1 MKKVKIKRLP
11 GTTKAQIALQFC
23 QRKDKRFPKYESL
36 IASQSDTAYIYAFDI
51 IKGAFPEGEDAI
63 LKDHVLAT
71 EYAFYVLDAP
81 FEKAHPIIFGPD
93 SKLPEEDKVL
103 YLEFLVEKGY
113 DIESFLNKSAEH
125 II

>member
-1 MKKVKIKRLP
+1 MRKSIRNKTSYSR
-11 GTTKAQIALQFC
+11 AQRALEIC
-23 QRKDKRFPKYESL
+23 HEYDKRIPKLEKL
-36 IASQSDTAYIYAFDI
+36 IASEKDTAYVYAFDI
-51 IKGAFPEGEDAI
+51 IKGAFPEGEEAI
-63 LKDHVLAT
+63 LRDHVLAT

-113 DIESFLNKSAEH
+113 DMESFLNKSAEH